1 MTEAT
6 CMGIIAMF
14 GVIGFTYLISRVIL
28 ESRVK

>member
-14 GVIGFTYLISRVIL
+14 GVIGFTYFIARVIL